1 MRSFFKQSAI
11 NTIILFI
18 GFAIGGM
25 NVLFLYTNFIHSE
38 YHGLITF
45 LLSTAVIFMP
55 FLIFGMHNTVIK
67 FYSSYTNKRERD
79 TFLSITLVLPLT
91 IIIPSTVIGIFT
103 YEQISNWIS
112 EINPI
117 IKEYTFLIFLVAV
130 FMGYFEL
137 FYAWSK
143 VQLQTVFGN
152 FIREVFARFGTSILL
167 LLVFLKKLTNDQ
179 FIYAIVILYGVRM
192 LIMLFYAL
200 HLYKPQLIFRRLS
213 NLKTVISYSFYI
225 VMAGSAGFILLE
237 IDKFMIPQ
245 IQEGIAKV
253 AYYSVGVYIATVVG
267 IPARATQQIATPIT
281 AKAIN
286 DNDFDLVKNIYKS
299 SSIHQLLAG
308 GLLFLLINLNVADLY
323 QIINRPEYA
332 NGTLIILL
340 ISFAKLFEL
349 AMGTNVAILANS
361 IYYRFYFYLSLATAI
376 SVIYLNDW
384 LINIYGN
391 NGAAIAT
398 LLVVVMFF
406 IIQIFYVWY
415 RLKIQP
421 FTKKTGLVLGVIAL
435 VYGLFYITNWN
446 LNPFLNILFK
456 FISISVLYVF
466 IIYKLKISQEMVS
479 FIKPYIRK

>member
-152 FIREVFARFGTSILL
+152 FIREVFARFSTSILL
-167 LLVFLKKLTNDQ
+167 LLVYLKKLTNDQ

>member
-421 FTKKTGLVLGVIAL
+421 FTKKTGLVLGVIVL

>member
-167 LLVFLKKLTNDQ
+167 LLVYLKKLTNDQ

>member
-1 MRSFFKQSAI
+1 
-11 NTIILFI
+11 
-18 GFAIGGM
+18 
-25 NVLFLYTNFIHSE
+25 
-38 YHGLITF
+38 
-45 LLSTAVIFMP
+45 
-55 FLIFGMHNTVIK
+55 
-67 FYSSYTNKRERD
+67 
-79 TFLSITLVLPLT
+79 
-91 IIIPSTVIGIFT
+91 
-103 YEQISNWIS
+103 
-112 EINPI
+112 
-117 IKEYTFLIFLVAV
+117 
-130 FMGYFEL
+130 
-137 FYAWSK
+137 
-143 VQLQTVFGN
+143 LQTVFGN

-167 LLVFLKKLTNDQ
+167 LLVYLKKLTNDQ

-421 FTKKTGLVLGVIAL
+421 FTKKTGLVLGVIVL